1 MLTDS
6 ARGQYRW
13 NLNLQGWDSKIHTAC
28 CVCGELR
35 SHRKFA
41 TNLLQ
46 PKCNFLRELLV
57 TPKSKLG
64 PFSVILSH
72 GTMSF

>member
-1 MLTDS
+1 MEFEPAGLRLK
-6 ARGQYRW
+6 A
-13 NLNLQGWDSKIHTAC
+13 HTPC

-35 SHRKFA
+35 SHLKAA

-46 PKCNFLRELLV
+46 PKCHFRRELLV